1 MQIRLVLCFLLMF
14 IYSCRTDRS
23 EENIK
28 PQKKVTS
35 QPFIGPLGKKMN
47 RGYVYMTNLDHEAID
62 LIINDS
68 KEIMTDSR
76 LDSVRAF
83 STFRDIPQKYR
94 DVGIRRLDIN
104 KKSMSFVWVGGF
116 NCTAL
121 SVSFRGDSCTVTAR
135 YSINYSQ
142 QLYPICGK
150 VEERNNLSIP
160 EYIKGNTVLQRV
172 IK

>member
-1 MQIRLVLCFLLMF
+1 MSGKYILVLVLLLF
-14 IYSCRTDRS
+14 CSCRKDNT
-23 EENIK
+23 EVHIK

-35 QPFIGPLGKKMN
+35 QPFIGPLGEIMN
-47 RGYVYMTNLDHEAID
+47 RGYAYMTKLDNEAID

-104 KKSMSFVWVGGF
+104 KNSVSFVWVGGF

-142 QLYPICGK
+142 PLYPVCGK
-150 VEERNNLSIP
+150 VEERNDFSIP